1 MEYMIKKGVEDA
13 PIFILLHGTGGTEE
27 SLLDVGKVLDEEATL
42 IGIRGNILEGGYPR
56 YFKRLEEGVFDV
68 EDLNNRTIELHEFI
82 QTLVERYD
90 LNTEK
95 IVLIGYSNGANIGIK
110 LFLDYPT
117 IYQKGILFH
126 PMYPVEITDTQDLSQ
141 TKIFTTMGKMDPIV
155 TVEQSEHVL
164 QLFRER
170 KAEITEEWTQ
180 GHQLTYP
187 EILKAKEWLAR

>member
-1 MEYMIKKGVEDA
+1 MEYIIKKGVEDA
-13 PIFILLHGTGGTEE
+13 PVFILLHGTGGTEE

-90 LNTEK
+90 LNSEK

-110 LFLDYPT
+110 LFLDYLT

-126 PMYPVEITDTQDLSQ
+126 PM
-141 TKIFTTMGKMDPIV
+141 FTTMGKMDPIV
-155 TVEQSEHVL
+155 TIEQSEHVL

-187 EILKAKEWLAR
+187 EILKAKEWLAQ

>member
-90 LNTEK
+90 LNSEK

-126 PMYPVEITDTQDLSQ
+126 PMYPVKIADTQDLSQ

-155 TVEQSEHVL
+155 TIEQSEHVL

-187 EILKAKEWLAR
+187 EILKAKEWLAQ

>member
-1 MEYMIKKGVEDA
+1 MEYIIKKGVEDA
-13 PIFILLHGTGGTEE
+13 PVFILLHGTGGTEE

-56 YFKRLEEGVFDV
+56 YFKRLEEGIFDV

-90 LNTEK
+90 LNSEK

-126 PMYPVEITDTQDLSQ
+126 PMYPVKIADTQDLSQ

-155 TVEQSEHVL
+155 TIEQSEHVL

>member
-13 PIFILLHGTGGTEE
+13 PVFILLHGTGGTEE

-90 LNTEK
+90 LNSEK

-126 PMYPVEITDTQDLSQ
+126 PMYPVKIADTQDLSQ

-155 TVEQSEHVL
+155 TIEQSEHVL

-187 EILKAKEWLAR
+187 EILKAKEWLAQ

>member
-1 MEYMIKKGVEDA
+1 MEYIIKKGVKDA
-13 PIFILLHGTGGTEE
+13 PVFILLHGTGGTEE
-27 SLLDVGKVLDEEATL
+27 SLLDVGKVLNEAATL
-42 IGIRGNILEGGYPR
+42 IGIRGNVLESGYPR

-68 EDLNNRTIELHEFI
+68 EDLNHRAIELHEFI
-82 QTLVERYD
+82 QTLVETHD
-90 LNTEK
+90 LNPKK

-117 IYQKGILFH
+117 SYQKGILFH
-126 PMYPVEITDTQDLSQ
+126 PMYPVEIKTIQDLSE
-141 TKIFTTMGKMDPIV
+141 TKIFTTMGRMDPIV
-155 TVEQSEHVL
+155 AKEQSEHVL

-187 EILKAKEWLAR
+187 EILKAKEWLAQ

>member
-13 PIFILLHGTGGTEE
+13 PVFILLHGTGGTEE

-56 YFKRLEEGVFDV
+56 YFKRLEEGIFDV

-90 LNTEK
+90 LNSEK

-117 IYQKGILFH
+117 TYRKGILFH
-126 PMYPVEITDTQDLSQ
+126 PMYPVKIADTQDLSQ

-155 TVEQSEHVL
+155 TIEQSEHVL

-187 EILKAKEWLAR
+187 EILKAKEWLAQ

>member
-1 MEYMIKKGVEDA
+1 MEYMIKKGVEDT

-27 SLLDVGKVLDEEATL
+27 SLLDVGKVLNEDATL

-56 YFKRLEEGVFDV
+56 YFKRLEEGIFDV
-68 EDLNNRTIELHEFI
+68 EDLKNRTIELHEFI
-82 QTLVERYD
+82 QTLVERHD
-90 LNTEK
+90 LNSEK

-117 IYQKGILFH
+117 SYQKGILFH
-126 PMYPVEITDTQDLSQ
+126 PMYPVKITDTQDLSQ
-141 TKIFTTMGKMDPIV
+141 TKIFITMGKMDPIV
-155 TVEQSEHVL
+155 TIEQSKHVL

-187 EILKAKEWLAR
+187 EILKAKEWLA

>member
-1 MEYMIKKGVEDA
+1 MEYIIKKGVEDA
-13 PIFILLHGTGGTEE
+13 PVFILLHGTGGTEE

-56 YFKRLEEGVFDV
+56 YFKRLEEGIFDV

-82 QTLVERYD
+82 ETLVERYD
-90 LNTEK
+90 LNSEK

-117 IYQKGILFH
+117 SYKKGILFH
-126 PMYPVEITDTQDLSQ
+126 PMYSVKITDSQDLSQ

-155 TVEQSEHVL
+155 TIEQSKRVL

-187 EILKAKEWLAR
+187 EILKAKEWLA

>member
-1 MEYMIKKGVEDA
+1 MEYIIKKGVEDA
-13 PIFILLHGTGGTEE
+13 PVFILLHGTGGTEE

-90 LNTEK
+90 LNSEK

-126 PMYPVEITDTQDLSQ
+126 PMYPVEIADTQDLSQ

-155 TVEQSEHVL
+155 TIEQSEHVL

-170 KAEITEEWTQ
+170 KAEIAEEWTQ

-187 EILKAKEWLAR
+187 EILKAKEWLAQ

>member
-1 MEYMIKKGVEDA
+1 MEYIIKKGVEDA
-13 PIFILLHGTGGTEE
+13 PVFILLHGTGGTEE

-90 LNTEK
+90 LNSEK
-95 IVLIGYSNGANIGIK
+95 IVLIGYSNGA
-110 LFLDYPT
+110 T

-126 PMYPVEITDTQDLSQ
+126 PMYPVKITDTQDLSQ

-155 TVEQSEHVL
+155 TIEQSEHVL

-187 EILKAKEWLAR
+187 EILKAKEWLAQ

>member
-1 MEYMIKKGVEDA
+1 MEYMLKKGVEDA
-13 PIFILLHGTGGTEE
+13 PVFILLHGTGGTEE

-56 YFKRLEEGVFDV
+56 YFKCLEEGIFDV
-68 EDLNNRTIELHEFI
+68 EDLKNRTIELHEFI
-82 QTLVERYD
+82 QTLVERHD
-90 LNTEK
+90 LNLEK

-110 LFLDYPT
+110 LFLDYST

-126 PMYPVEITDTQDLSQ
+126 PMYPVEIIDKQDLSQ

-155 TVEQSEHVL
+155 TIEQSEHVL

-187 EILKAKEWLAR
+187 EILKAKEWLTQ

>member
-90 LNTEK
+90 LNSEK

-155 TVEQSEHVL
+155 TIEQSEHVL

-187 EILKAKEWLAR
+187 EILKAKEWLAQ